1 MAVDRFRAAFA
12 REAVHRLAEQD
23 MCRIH
28 TLTLDDEP
36 IASLIVFAEAGMAN
50 TWKTAYD
57 ENYSTLSPGTLLMIE
72 VTKQHL
78 DDPNIM
84 ATDSCAVPDYPV
96 MSRLWT
102 ERREIGTIII
112 GTTPDADRQVRQAAS
127 QLHLYR
133 ETHNM
138 ARTLRNRLRNL
149 LRC

>member
-57 ENYSTLSPGTLLMIE
+57 ENYSTLFP
-72 VTKQHL
+72 
-78 DDPNIM
+78 
-84 ATDSCAVPDYPV
+84 
-96 MSRLWT
+96 
-102 ERREIGTIII
+102 
-112 GTTPDADRQVRQAAS
+112 
-127 QLHLYR
+127 
-133 ETHNM
+133 
-138 ARTLRNRLRNL
+138 AR
-149 LRC
+149 C